1 MQVFKVL
8 RDHMGDRDYRRGEIR
23 SADENDVRHLLALG
37 VLALANADSQQSIVL
52 NPEDISLASS
62 SELAGAGVYGAA
74 PEEEGLI

>member
-37 VLALANADSQQSIVL
+37 VLALADADSQQSIVL
-52 NPEDISLASS
+52 NPEDISLAASND
-62 SELAGAGVYGAA
+62 AAVAGVYGAA